1 MKPPKTS
8 LLEEGIALPVPVGSL
23 PPRAPPKP
31 PETPVPAETPSC
43 PAVAPVEIPGTLE
56 TRDLPALADPRPAP
70 EGVNRVVVEG
80 VRVRALRSHEHNGDR
95 HPAGAEFVMSPEAAE
110 LSAARGDIDILS
122 FNEEVYAP

>member
-1 MKPPKTS
+1 MKPPKTT
-8 LLEEGIALPVPVGSL
+8 LLEEGIAPPAPVGSL

-31 PETPVPAETPSC
+31 PETPVPAAP
-43 PAVAPVEIPGTLE
+43 PVEIPGTLE

-70 EGVNRVVVEG
+70 EGVNRGVVEG

-95 HPAGAEFVMSPEAAE
+95 HSAGAEFVMSPEAAE

-122 FNEEVYAP
+122 FDEEVYAP